1 MHQIPDSDDK
11 NSAMHA
17 SNVFHEILDQ
27 IQSSNLNF
35 QLQVSPFSAQ
45 ISLKKSLVRNK
56 TGNMLPPVSQRHDDM
71 KKLMEKNNKLQ
82 NVLSILQS
90 KHEVVVNNF
99 TEACQTIETLQNKI
113 KEEIKPIVIHSDNK
127 SI

>member
-1 MHQIPDSDDK
+1 
-11 NSAMHA
+11 
-17 SNVFHEILDQ
+17 
-27 IQSSNLNF
+27 
-35 QLQVSPFSAQ
+35 
-45 ISLKKSLVRNK
+45 
-56 TGNMLPPVSQRHDDM
+56 MLPPVSQRHDDM

-113 KEEIKPIVIHSDNK
+113 KEEIKPIVIHFDNK
-127 SI
+127 AYDDENKELKDILEHKNAEIRDLKIADKMKKDDSQT